1 MGSCVLEA
9 FDRERRISLIHPE
22 MQTCKKNTQKKQVF
36 WVDAAL
42 VYVAKNWMR
51 LLQRVPRF
59 AIGVA
64 AEKAEEPQVR

>member
-1 MGSCVLEA
+1 MGSCVPEA
-9 FDRERRISLIHPE
+9 FDRERRVSLIHPE
-22 MQTCKKNTQKKQVF
+22 MQTCKKNTKKQVL

-64 AEKAEEPQVR
+64 TEKAEEPQAR

>member
-1 MGSCVLEA
+1 MGSCVPEA
-9 FDRERRISLIHPE
+9 FDRERRVSLIHPE
-22 MQTCKKNTQKKQVF
+22 MQTCPKKKKVF

-64 AEKAEEPQVR
+64 TEKAEEPQAR